1 MGDKVQKKQAKKHP
15 SNEKALA
22 SKASAS
28 AAAAAAT
35 ALAATKSAP
44 KAKGK

>member
-22 SKASAS
+22 NKASAS

-35 ALAATKSAP
+35 TLAAAKPA
-44 KAKGK
+44 AKGKGK